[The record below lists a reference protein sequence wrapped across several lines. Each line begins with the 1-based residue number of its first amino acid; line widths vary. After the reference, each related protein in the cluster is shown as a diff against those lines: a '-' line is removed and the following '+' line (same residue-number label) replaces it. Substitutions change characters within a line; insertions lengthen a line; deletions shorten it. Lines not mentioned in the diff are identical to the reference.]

1 MDKTI
6 SEKMNC
12 SNRSLLPTSIIFASV
27 ALATA
32 SATTIAYRYFSYR
45 EFDNDNDNNRSYAR
59 SILQR
64 RNNDQRRHHRNNDII
79 RKPLRN
85 ITPRP
90 GEQSQIVYLTGIHKQ
105 TSEEELLEL
114 FSLGGSSPVEVDL
127 SEVFFQKG
135 GGRAWAMYGNAR
147 DAKLTVVALQSKNV
161 HGCILCARLE
171 RGVEKNGKRISDK
184 TTHTAIIRGIQPRRG
199 TPKKKIDTD
208 ITKVSRKKMTKKM
221 RKEQQKSIGKQ
232 KPHTAT
238 TTTTTTTTLERTED
252 NFIHTYSHNSIL
264 IGETEYPFPSGI
276 YLTKLIQKLSHDT
289 GDNLLEKKNKEHR
302 QQKLQLQ
309 QDEDLLRLLSDVS
322 ILGCGSVHKYAK
334 EVSEAFAMVDA
345 IERAINLTF
354 GISVSDLQ
362 QPVICYCLGDG
373 KYPMGAAALS
383 LFLPVNKDR
392 FNWKFI
398 AIDPLLPKQDEST
411 VTATTA
417 SSNATSMFHDRI
429 EMFSGISQ
437 DYCIEKRADD
447 ISVDPTKK
455 SPALLS
461 IAVACH
467 SHAPLEEFWERMP
480 SPKLSVAMPCC
491 AQFSELLKEK
501 PIFEYDNYEVYSPKR
516 RIKIFA
522 SI

>member
-1 MDKTI
+1 
-6 SEKMNC
+6 MNC

-238 TTTTTTTTLERTED
+238 TTTTTTTTTLERTED

-383 LFLPVNKDR
+383 LFLPVSKDR
-392 FNWKFI
+392 NNWKFI

-417 SSNATSMFHDRI
+417 TSNATSMFHDRI

-447 ISVDPTKK
+447 ISVDPTK

>member
-1 MDKTI
+1 MI
-6 SEKMNC
+6 S
-12 SNRSLLPTSIIFASV
+12 SSASLPTSIICASV
-27 ALATA
+27 ALVTA
-32 SATTIAYRYFSYR
+32 SATTIAYRYFWYR
-45 EFDNDNDNNRSYAR
+45 EFDDIDDDDDDNDNGNRSYAYWY
-59 SILQR
+59 ILQR
-64 RNNDQRRHHRNNDII
+64 HNNDQRRHHRNNSII
-79 RKPLRN
+79 RRPLRN
-85 ITPRP
+85 VTPRP
-90 GEQSQIVYLTGIHKQ
+90 GEEPQIVYLTGIHKQ

-127 SEVFFQKG
+127 SEVSFQKG
-135 GGRAWAMYGNAR
+135 GGRAWAMYVNAR
-147 DAKLTVVALQSKNV
+147 DAKSTVSALQSKNV
-161 HGCILCARLE
+161 RGCILCARLE
-171 RGVEKNGKRISDK
+171 RGVEKDGKRISDK

-199 TPKKKIDTD
+199 TPKKKKIDNNNVT
-208 ITKVSRKKMTKKM
+208 TESKKKMTKKM

-232 KPHTAT
+232 KPHTDT
-238 TTTTTTTTLERTED
+238 TTD
-252 NFIHTYSHNSIL
+252 DCIHTYSHNSIL
-264 IGETEYPFPSGI
+264 IGEIEYPFPSGI
-276 YLTKLIQKLSHDT
+276 YLTNLIQKLSHDT
-289 GDNLLEKKNKEHR
+289 ISSDNLFEKENKVHR
-302 QQKLQLQ
+302 QQQKQKLH

-334 EVSEAFAMVDA
+334 EISEAFAMVDA
-345 IERAINLTF
+345 IERAIKLTF

-383 LFLPVNKDR
+383 LFLPISKNR
-392 FNWKFI
+392 NNWKFI
-398 AIDPLLPKQDEST
+398 AIDPLLPKQDESM

-417 SSNATSMFHDRI
+417 TATGTSNATSMFHDRI

-447 ISVDPTKK
+447 S
-455 SPALLS
+455 SLLS

-491 AQFSELLKEK
+491 AQFSELPKEK

-516 RIKIFA
+516 RIKTFA